1 MPSETRSGRAP
12 ALSVARWPAA
22 LALVLALAGYLV
34 VAQVRTEWQI
44 RRTLRIPSTQ
54 LEELAFLL
62 RDQERG
68 RAALESQVAELRGRL
83 VAYERA
89 SAESRTTAAKMS
101 RDLQELRTL
110 AGITA
115 LVGPGITVELNDS
128 TRPPRAG
135 EDPNKTILH
144 YSDIQGVV
152 SELWAA
158 GAEAIALNGERI
170 VGTSGISCVGTT
182 ILTNTK
188 RMAPPYLITAVGE
201 SKQLVQALRRP
212 GGAIELLTAFGF
224 PVKVAPRDLVEV
236 PPYRGTFRF
245 EYASVE
251 GKE

>member
-1 MPSETRSGRAP
+1 MPSETRSGRAL
-12 ALSVARWPAA
+12 ALSVARGPAA

-83 VAYERA
+83 AAYEKA
-89 SAESRTTAAKMS
+89 SAEGRTEAAKMS
-101 RDLQELRTL
+101 RDLQELKTL
-110 AGITA
+110 AGVTA
-115 LVGPGITVELNDS
+115 LMGPGITVGLDDS

-135 EDPNKTILH
+135 DDPNMTILH

-152 SELWAA
+152 AELWAA

-170 VGTSGISCVGTT
+170 MGTTGISCVGTT
-182 ILTNTK
+182 ILANTK
-188 RMAPPYLITAVGE
+188 RMAPPFLIEAVGE
-201 SKQLVQALRRP
+201 PQQLVRALRRP

-224 PVKVAPRDLVEV
+224 PVKVTPRELVEV

>member
-1 MPSETRSGRAP
+1 MRSEERSGRTPGRA
-12 ALSVARWPAA
+12 AARWPAA

-44 RRTLRIPSTQ
+44 RRALRIPSTQ

-68 RAALESQVAELRGRL
+68 RAALESQVTELRGRIA
-83 VAYERA
+83 AYEKAAAEGRT
-89 SAESRTTAAKMS
+89 SAARMS
-101 RDLQELRTL
+101 RDLQELRAL

-115 LVGPGITVELNDS
+115 LVGPGMTVELNDS

-144 YSDIQGVV
+144 YSDIQAVV
-152 SELWAA
+152 AELWAA

-170 VGTSGISCVGTT
+170 VGTTGISCVGTT
-182 ILTNTK
+182 ILANTK
-188 RMAPPYLITAVGE
+188 RLAPPFLLEAVGE
-201 SKQLVQALRRP
+201 PKQLVAALRRP

-224 PVKVAPRDLVEV
+224 PVKVAPRELVEV
-236 PPYRGTFRF
+236 PAYRGTFQF

>member
-1 MPSETRSGRAP
+1 MPNATRSGRIP
-12 ALSVARWPAA
+12 PLPVARWSAA
-22 LALVLALAGYLV
+22 LGLVLALAGYLV

-68 RAALESQVAELRGRL
+68 RAALESQVGELRGRL
-83 VAYERA
+83 AAYEKA
-89 SAESRTTAAKMS
+89 AAEGRTAAAKMS

-115 LVGPGITVELNDS
+115 LIGPGIAVELNDS

-152 SELWAA
+152 AELWAA

-170 VGTSGISCVGTT
+170 AGTTGISCVGTT
-182 ILTNTK
+182 ILVNTK
-188 RMAPPYLITAVGE
+188 RMAPPYVITAVGE
-201 SKQLVQALRRP
+201 SRQLARALRRP
-212 GGAIELLTAFGF
+212 GGAVELLTAFGF
-224 PVKVAPRDLVEV
+224 PVKVTLHELVEV
-236 PPYRGTFRF
+236 PAYRGTFRF

>member
-1 MPSETRSGRAP
+1 MHNEERSGRTPTLA
-12 ALSVARWPAA
+12 AARWPAA

-83 VAYERA
+83 VAYERV
-89 SAESRTTAAKMS
+89 SAEGRTTAAKMS
-101 RDLQELRTL
+101 RDLAELRAL

-128 TRPPRAG
+128 TRPPQAG

-152 SELWAA
+152 AELWAA

-170 VGTSGISCVGTT
+170 VGTTGISCVGTT
-182 ILTNTK
+182 ILANTK
-188 RMAPPYLITAVGE
+188 RLAPPFLIEAVGE
-201 SKQLVQALRRP
+201 PKQLVQVLRRN

-224 PVKVAPRDLVEV
+224 PVKVAPRELVEL

-245 EYASVE
+245 EHASVE